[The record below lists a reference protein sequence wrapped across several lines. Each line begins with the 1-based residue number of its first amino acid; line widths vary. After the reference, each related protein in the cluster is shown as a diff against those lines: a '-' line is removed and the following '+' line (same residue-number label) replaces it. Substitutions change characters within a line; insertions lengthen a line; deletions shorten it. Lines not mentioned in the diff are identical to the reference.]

1 MKIEKDFGKKMQD
14 ACTKAAEAM
23 ERLRMLLSELP
34 VKKYT
39 HRSKYHS

>member
-1 MKIEKDFGKKMQD
+1 
-14 ACTKAAEAM
+14 M

-39 HRSKYHS
+39 HRSKYHSW